1 MAAMRHAAAAAGD
14 SPLERLRAVGLGY
27 VGFATSHPS
36 HFRVM
41 FGREM
46 ANRSAYPSLREV
58 AGETRRMLVNAIS
71 DCQRA
76 GLVRSGEPEELALAA
91 WAIVHGLSALLVDGQ
106 LARALDKPGTELAE
120 IVTRNLCLGLSPR
133 PETDSARSKL

>member
-27 VGFATSHPS
+27 VTFATTHPS

-46 ANRSAYPSLREV
+46 ADRSASASLREV
-58 AGETRRMLVNAIS
+58 ATDTFGTVVDAIA

-76 GLVRSGEPEELALAA
+76 GLVRSEEPAEELALTA
-91 WAIVHGLSALLVDGQ
+91 WSAVHGLSALLVDG
-106 LARALDKPGTELAE
+106 L
-120 IVTRNLCLGLSPR
+120 
-133 PETDSARSKL
+133 